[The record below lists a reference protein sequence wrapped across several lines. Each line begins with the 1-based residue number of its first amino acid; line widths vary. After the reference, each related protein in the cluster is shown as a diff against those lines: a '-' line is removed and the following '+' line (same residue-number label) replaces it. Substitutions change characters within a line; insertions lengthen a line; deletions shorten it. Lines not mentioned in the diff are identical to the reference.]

1 MLRMNEVE
9 YVETVAGVGFVM
21 MVAGGVTFSPITG
34 YRVAAAKVCI
44 IKFRSIFFTTRFNTS
59 VNLIDPPT
67 MSSRR
72 TKKTLTPKEEE
83 NGRRR
88 LMALQM
94 DDFDP
99 RRVEKSRTA
108 DDEEKLVHVEEKKQ
122 LEGVKAWGCKSLFP
136 FYSGK
141 LMCLSYLI
149 ALAPVTER
157 VADKRST
164 KEAQGLKTIMTMEDN
179 ASNSKRIEIVS
190 TTDSHVNPPFIYWKS
205 VRLRHIDNVNEEGL
219 PSEKVD
225 AVMVR
230 RRKCVLFFKQ
240 RLCSLFFCSS
250 YC

>member
-1 MLRMNEVE
+1 MLRLWLLSVFL
-9 YVETVAGVGFVM
+9 V
-21 MVAGGVTFSPITG
+21 MVAGGIKCSALPFGIH
-34 YRVAAAKVCI
+34 VAAAKVYV

-59 VNLIDPPT
+59 AILIDPPT

-108 DDEEKLVHVEEKKQ
+108 DDEEKSVYVEEKKQ
-122 LEGVKAWGCKSLFP
+122 LEGVKAWGCKSLFL
-136 FYSGK
+136 FYSKK

-164 KEAQGLKTIMTMEDN
+164 KEAQTIMTMEDN
-179 ASNSKRIEIVS
+179 ASNSKRIEIIS

-240 RLCSLFFCSS
+240 RLCLLFFCSS